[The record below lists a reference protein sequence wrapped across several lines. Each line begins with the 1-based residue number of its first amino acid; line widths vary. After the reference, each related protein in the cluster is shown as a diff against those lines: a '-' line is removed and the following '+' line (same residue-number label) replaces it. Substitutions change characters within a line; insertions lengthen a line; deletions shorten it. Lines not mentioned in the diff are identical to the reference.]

1 MKLNEIISKTE
12 IAPNVHKIEIFS
24 PDIAQKRKAGQFVI
38 IRVWEYGERI
48 PLTIADADP
57 EKGSITLISQSVGKT
72 TFMLA
77 DKQCGDTITDV
88 AGPLGSPTHIDFFG
102 TVVSIGGGIGIA
114 PLYPITQAMKTA
126 GNTIISILGA
136 RSKEMLILEDE
147 MRKVSDKVV
156 ITTDDG
162 SYGNK
167 GFVTT
172 ALQGLIEEGNKIDLV
187 IAIGP
192 AIMMEMVSKT
202 TKPYNIETVASL
214 NTIMVDGT
222 GMCGGCRVN
231 VGGKMKFVCI
241 DGPEFDGHKVD
252 WDEIKKRLH
261 TYREH
266 ECQVMQQYQNMR
278 NAERS

>member
-1 MKLNEIISKTE
+1 MRLNEIISKTE
-12 IAPNVHKIEIFS
+12 IAPNVHKIEIYS
-24 PDIAQKRKAGQFVI
+24 PDIAKKRKAGQFVI
-38 IRVWEYGERI
+38 IRVWEHGERI

-57 EKGSITLISQSVGKT
+57 EKGSITMISQSVGKT

-88 AGPLGSPTHIDFFG
+88 AGPLGSATHIDFFG

-126 GNTIISILGA
+126 GNTIVSILGA
-136 RSKEMLILEDE
+136 RAKEMLILEDE
-147 MRKVSDKVV
+147 MRRVSDKVI

-162 SYGNK
+162 SYGQK

-172 ALQGLIEEGNKIDLV
+172 ALQELIDERNKIDLV

-202 TKPYNIETVASL
+202 TKPYSIETVASL

-252 WDEIKKRLH
+252 WDEMKKRLH

-266 ECQVMQQYQNMR
+266 ECQVMQQYQNVR
-278 NAERS
+278 NA